1 MHLRKFPGSP
11 VLRTWRDPEFILKLE
26 LRSLFSQKKKKKKN
40 QDICIYN
47 NKKSVNRKMHI
58 LFIFIYIYMKHF
70 KRDLR
75 IKQLIYREG
84 LYNTSRL
91 N

>member
-26 LRSLFSQKKKKKKN
+26 LRSLFSQKKN

-47 NKKSVNRKMHI
+47 NIKSVNRKMHI
-58 LFIFIYIYMKHF
+58 LFIFIYIYETF
-70 KRDLR
+70 
-75 IKQLIYREG
+75 
-84 LYNTSRL
+84 
-91 N
+91 